1 MKKHLKIGKVFFLK
15 SAFITGVLFP
25 FIQLSICMLNVFLDD
40 KKSKLNY
47 SHPIIN
53 FKDKRKN
60 VMSKI
65 IPYKNIKYYTFAEN
79 KDFQLESGE
88 FFGPITVAYET
99 FGTLN
104 EDKSNAILIFHALT
118 GDSHVTSS
126 HDDDDSTP
134 GWWDSLVGRGKE
146 VDTNKYFVIC
156 ANLLGGCMG
165 ATGPSSINP
174 QTNKPYGSSFPFISV
189 NDMANVQKRLIDS
202 LGITQLKCV
211 IGGSL
216 GGMATVSMMTNYPD
230 IARSFIVIASAYKTS
245 SQIMAFYEV
254 GRNAILADP
263 YYHGGDYYNQEHQ
276 PERGLGI
283 ARMVAHITYLSTTGM
298 EHKFGR
304 MIQENVI
311 NEKLSYSRFGPMFAI
326 ESYLRH
332 QSKKFIARFDA
343 NSYLYLTKA
352 MDMYDLTQGGEKTLA
367 SEFSNV
373 NKKVLIISFTS
384 DWHFTPD
391 DSWEMAK
398 ELARLGKDVSYINIE
413 SSYGHDSFLLPN
425 EMQERAVQS
434 FLKNVGDE
442 Q

>member
-1 MKKHLKIGKVFFLK
+1 
-15 SAFITGVLFP
+15 
-25 FIQLSICMLNVFLDD
+25 
-40 KKSKLNY
+40 
-47 SHPIIN
+47 
-53 FKDKRKN
+53 
-60 VMSKI
+60 MSKR

-79 KDFQLESGE
+79 NDFMLESGTL
-88 FFGPITVAYET
+88 FGPITVAYET
-99 FGTLN
+99 FGNLN
-104 EDKSNAILIFHALT
+104 ETKSNAILIFHALT

-126 HDDDDSTP
+126 YDEDNSTP
-134 GWWDSLVGRGKE
+134 GWWDSLVGQGKE
-146 VDTNKYFVIC
+146 VDTDKYFVIC

-165 ATGPSSINP
+165 SSGPSSVNP
-174 QTNKPYGSSFPFISV
+174 LTDKPYGSSFPFITV
-189 NDMANVQKRLIDS
+189 NDMVNVQKKLIDY
-202 LGITQLKCV
+202 LGIKQLKCV

-230 IARSFIVIASAYKTS
+230 IAQSFIVIASAYKTS

-263 YYHGGDYYNQEHQ
+263 YYQEGDYYEKEHQ

-283 ARMVAHITYLSTTGM
+283 ARMVAHITYLSTAGM
-298 EHKFGR
+298 ENKFGR

-332 QSKKFIARFDA
+332 QSTKFIARFDA

-352 MDMYDLTQGGEKTLA
+352 MDMYDLTQGGKRTLS

-384 DWHFTPD
+384 DWHFTPA

-398 ELARLGKDVSYINIE
+398 ELASLGKDVSYINVE

-425 EMQERAVQS
+425 KIQEGAVKN
-434 FLKNVGDE
+434 FLKNVGDK
-442 Q
+442 

>member
-1 MKKHLKIGKVFFLK
+1 
-15 SAFITGVLFP
+15 
-25 FIQLSICMLNVFLDD
+25 
-40 KKSKLNY
+40 
-47 SHPIIN
+47 
-53 FKDKRKN
+53 
-60 VMSKI
+60 
-65 IPYKNIKYYTFAEN
+65 
-79 KDFQLESGE
+79 
-88 FFGPITVAYET
+88 
-99 FGTLN
+99 
-104 EDKSNAILIFHALT
+104 
-118 GDSHVTSS
+118 
-126 HDDDDSTP
+126 
-134 GWWDSLVGRGKE
+134 
-146 VDTNKYFVIC
+146 
-156 ANLLGGCMG
+156 
-165 ATGPSSINP
+165 
-174 QTNKPYGSSFPFISV
+174 
-189 NDMANVQKRLIDS
+189 
-202 LGITQLKCV
+202 
-211 IGGSL
+211 
-216 GGMATVSMMTNYPD
+216 
-230 IARSFIVIASAYKTS
+230 
-245 SQIMAFYEV
+245 MAFYEV